1 MQATHF
7 WGCNKCFCNLP
18 WKVVLLFLPPWF
30 LGMLLVLMWEI
41 TVLIKDINLLFFLII
56 IFSPPVLMEWLL
68 LVQGL
73 QRAQPVLGES
83 PMRQLQ
89 STPWN
94 LSQEKSSSGSVQ
106 SQEFGEIRYIKNVPA
121 TGGWNRVIFKV
132 PFQPTRFQDSMIN

>member
-41 TVLIKDINLLFFLII
+41 TVLIKDINLLIFLII

-68 LVQGL
+68 LVQRL
-73 QRAQPVLGES
+73 QRAQPVLGKS

-121 TGGWNRVIFKV
+121 CGRGLE
-132 PFQPTRFQDSMIN
+132 QGDL